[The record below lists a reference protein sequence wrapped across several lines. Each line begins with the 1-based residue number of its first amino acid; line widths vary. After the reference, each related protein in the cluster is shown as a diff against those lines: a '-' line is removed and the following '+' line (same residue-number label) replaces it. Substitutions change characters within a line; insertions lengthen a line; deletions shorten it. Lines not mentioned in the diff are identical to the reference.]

1 MTISEA
7 YIKYLDLVNR
17 NATNNNINVDKPRFI
32 ILFNDIQN
40 RYLEWV
46 LDKRNSDDIRYIQL
60 MLVNNH
66 ALIENDNK
74 DVYTSF
80 SIPNNYFNFSNLRVN
95 SKRGNCK
102 NRKMLAFE
110 IKSENREELMN
121 DEFNKPSFE
130 YSETFYYF
138 SNDSILIYKDDF
150 EIQDAILSYYRYPNK
165 VDIDGYLHL
174 DGSVSTSIDPE
185 WDDKVTMRILIAMSR
200 EFAAINSD
208 AGQYQL
214 DKDRLFTS
222 KI

>member
-1 MTISEA
+1 MTIEEA

-32 ILFNDIQN
+32 ILFNDMQN
-40 RYLEWV
+40 RYLEWI
-46 LDKRNSDDIRYIQL
+46 LDKRNKDDIRYVQL
-60 MLVNNH
+60 MLVNNYK
-66 ALIENDNK
+66 LSENLNE

-80 SIPNNYFNFSNLRVN
+80 TLPENYFNFSNLRVKAKKGKCSGRN
-95 SKRGNCK
+95 
-102 NRKMLAFE
+102 MLVYEA
-110 IKSENREELMN
+110 KSENREELLN

-138 SNDSILIYKDDF
+138 SNDSVLIYKDDF
-150 EIQDAILSYYRYPNK
+150 EIEDAKLSYYRYPQK
-165 VDIDGYLHL
+165 VDIDGYVHL
-174 DGSVSTSIDPE
+174 DNSASVTIHPE
-185 WDDKVTMRILIAMSR
+185 WDDKVTIRILIAMAR